1 MNLGVQ
7 YYRPPFPEERYWEK
21 DMRRIKE
28 SGFNVVQLWV
38 LWSWVEPKP
47 GEFIFDDYDRLIKI
61 AEENGL
67 GVILSTIAE
76 IQPYWIHREV
86 PGSEMIDHMGH
97 KVVSSNRGEC
107 HFGITPGGC
116 FDHPGV
122 WERMKRFL
130 IEVVKRYRSS
140 KNLIGWD
147 AWNELRWNV
156 QADGLVCFCNHT
168 LTAFRKWLS
177 DKYGGLEGLNKAWK
191 RRYGSFDEVM
201 PGKLPGR
208 PYTEMMA
215 FQRFL
220 TWRANQHGRARYK
233 IIKALDPN
241 HPVTVHAASPSPL
254 WPGSIARYDHAL
266 NRGNDWFFADDLDG
280 IGCSSFPKWANM
292 DDADF
297 AVRVE
302 FVRSAAR
309 EKLMWLSEV
318 QGGRSVNGFNIYA
331 PVDARSQQRWL
342 WNGIA
347 CGANTILFWC
357 WRDEVFGCESGGFG
371 ISGYDGFAEER
382 LDAMKKSSHI
392 IEENK
397 ELLDNYKPAQP
408 KVGVMFSPQSYY
420 LNWAQEGNANLC
432 MNGLLGYTKGLIRQS
447 IPYLV
452 VEEEHLNVLSGL
464 KILFLPRMIVSAP
477 SVEDALSDFVRSGG
491 TLLCESEC
499 GAFSPEGIYRYPED
513 RFIAQ
518 LSGVSEVGRRNL
530 YDPFIKVRVDGEE
543 ITLKATQWL
552 TPWRKE
558 RGRILSENEDGALVL
573 EVPVGKGKVILCGS
587 YFGDPY
593 LKNWSPDF
601 EKFLRM
607 MVYEA
612 GVQFEVE
619 VVSPK
624 PSRDSF
630 VYVKWGE
637 SEGRKVVFVFS
648 PPLCRQV
655 HLKFKQ
661 SFFKSSA
668 IKDLISGEKI
678 SIKETNKKQECVINP
693 SKWGIN
699 ILVEE

>member
-1 MNLGVQ
+1 MFRPSEITLNCPHCGFSYQAPVFSIVDVGETPELKQLLLTGRLNASQCPNCRNINYLATPLLYHDPEHEFLAVFMPAQLNMTEVQRQKAIGDLTKALMDALPPEKRRGYMLSPQQFLSMDSLG
-7 YYRPPFPEERYWEK
+7 EK
-21 DMRRIKE
+21 I
-28 SGFNVVQLWV
+28 L
-38 LWSWVEPKP
+38 
-47 GEFIFDDYDRLIKI
+47 
-61 AEENGL
+61 GL
-67 GVILSTIAE
+67 DGVT
-76 IQPYWIHREV
+76 P
-86 PGSEMIDHMGH
+86 EMIEA
-97 KVVSSNRGEC
+97 S
-107 HFGITPGGC
+107 
-116 FDHPGV
+116 
-122 WERMKRFL
+122 KRKAQL
-130 IEVVKRYRSS
+130 VE
-140 KNLIGWD
+140 
-147 AWNELRWNV
+147 ELARI
-156 QADGLVCFCNHT
+156 QDD
-168 LTAFRKWLS
+168 S
-177 DKYGGLEGLNKAWK
+177 
-191 RRYGSFDEVM
+191 
-201 PGKLPGR
+201 
-208 PYTEMMA
+208 MA
-215 FQRFL
+215 F
-220 TWRANQHGRARYK
+220 
-233 IIKALDPN
+233 
-241 HPVTVHAASPSPL
+241 
-254 WPGSIARYDHAL
+254 
-266 NRGNDWFFADDLDG
+266 
-280 IGCSSFPKWANM
+280 NM
-292 DDADF
+292 VVA
-297 AVRVE
+297 
-302 FVRSAAR
+302 
-309 EKLMWLSEV
+309 
-318 QGGRSVNGFNIYA
+318 
-331 PVDARSQQRWL
+331 
-342 WNGIA
+342 
-347 CGANTILFWC
+347 
-357 WRDEVFGCESGGFG
+357 
-371 ISGYDGFAEER
+371 
-382 LDAMKKSSHI
+382 
-392 IEENK
+392 ENK

-607 MVYEA
+607 MVYGA

-678 SIKETNKKQECVINP
+678 NIKETNKKQECVINP